1 MTMFA
6 TYLISPYAISLYPVS
21 PYPISPYPANNLEIY
36 LFIPGS
42 NWIK

>member
-6 TYLISPYAISLYPVS
+6 TYVISPYAITPYLVSL
-21 PYPISPYPANNLEIY
+21 YPISPYPANNLGIY
-36 LFIPGS
+36 LFIPGF